1 VAAAR
6 RSGTPRYGVVVDRV
20 ADAGT
25 AVPDHELEALA
36 MLADPDS
43 PLDPDALPF
52 SVSADETG
60 GLLPDWYMPVA
71 SPVRGRVR
79 RTVAR
84 GIVVA
89 LIVINGA
96 GLCVTSGFVELA
108 W

>member
-1 VAAAR
+1 
-6 RSGTPRYGVVVDRV
+6 VDRV

-25 AVPDHELEALA
+25 AVSDHELEALA
-36 MLADPDS
+36 MRGDPDS
-43 PLDPDALPF
+43 PLDPDAVPF
-52 SVSADETG
+52 SLSTEETG

-71 SPVRGRVR
+71 SSPVRGRVR
-79 RTVAR
+79 RTLAR
-84 GIVVA
+84 GTVLA